1 MKRLILAAAL
11 ALSLGA
17 CSTLD
22 TINTIQQV
30 ATATVPA
37 SVVIPAANA
46 FDILKGTAVNY
57 GRYCIANKMPEP
69 ICSASNRRIVVKF
82 VRSGTSAR
90 NQLEVSLTTGQPATA
105 SVYNTLVAAI
115 QGLKGTPVTS
125 QQFGALQ

>member
-1 MKRLILAAAL
+1 MKRLIIAAAL
-11 ALSLGA
+11 TLSLGA

-22 TINTIQQV
+22 TIQQV

-37 SVVIPAANA
+37 QAVIPAANA
-46 FDILKGTAVNY
+46 FDILKGTATNY

-69 ICSASNRRIVVKF
+69 VCSASNRRIVIKF

-90 NQLEVSLTTGQPATA
+90 NQLEASLTTGQPAAA

-125 QQFGALQ
+125 PQFGAPQ